1 MTKIALVTGA
11 NKGIGFETAKQLA
24 EQNIKVLLG
33 ARNEA
38 EGKKAE
44 DILRTQSLD
53 VTFIKLDISNPKD
66 IENAKDF
73 IESEYGKLD
82 ILINNAAVFLDSAWF
97 GNNTETVPMQTLRDT
112 FDINYFGTVELT
124 QALLPALKQSDAG
137 RIVNISSVSGSFG
150 VHLDETHWL
159 YALKPFAYSASK
171 TALNQFTVFLAN
183 ALFDSKIK
191 VNAVNPGWVQTS
203 IGGLDHA
210 PLTPAEGAK
219 PGIEMALIDENG
231 PTGTFSQSGEILP
244 W

>member
-1 MTKIALVTGA
+1 MTKLALVTGA

-33 ARNEA
+33 ARNET

-44 DILRTQSLD
+44 QVLQDLSLD
-53 VTFIKLDISNPKD
+53 VSYIKLDISDSAD
-66 IENAKDF
+66 IENVKSY
-73 IESEYGKLD
+73 IEEEYGTLD
-82 ILINNAAVFLDSAWF
+82 ILVNNAAVFLDSAWF
-97 GNNTETVPMQTLRDT
+97 GNNTESVPLKILRDT
-112 FDINYFGTVELT
+112 FNINYFGTVELT
-124 QALLPALKQSDAG
+124 QALLPAIKKSVAG

-150 VHLDETHWL
+150 IHLDESHWL
-159 YALKPFAYSASK
+159 YALKPYAYSASK

-183 ALFDSKIK
+183 ALSDTNIK

-203 IGGLDHA
+203 IGSDQA
-210 PLTPAEGAK
+210 PLTPEEGAK
-219 PGIEMALIDENG
+219 SGVEMAIIDENG

>member
-24 EQNIKVLLG
+24 ERNIKVLLA

-44 DILRTQSLD
+44 DVLRKLSLD
-53 VTFIKLDISNPKD
+53 VTFVKLDISNSVD
-66 IENAKDF
+66 IQNIKSY
-73 IESEYGKLD
+73 IESNYGVLD

-97 GNNTETVPMQTLRDT
+97 GNNTETVSQQTLRDT

-124 QALLPALKQSDAG
+124 QALMPAIKKSKAG

-150 VHLDETHWL
+150 AHLDESHFL
-159 YALKPFAYSASK
+159 YTLKPYAYSASK
-171 TALNQFTVFLAN
+171 TALNQFTVFLAH
-183 ALFDSKIK
+183 ALRETNIK
-191 VNAVNPGWVQTS
+191 VNAANPGWVKTS
-203 IGGLDHA
+203 IGSDQA
-210 PLTPAEGAK
+210 PLTPEEGAK
-219 PGIEMALIDENG
+219 TGVALALMDDNG
-231 PTGTFSQSGEILP
+231 PTGTFSQSGEVLP

>member
-24 EQNIKVLLG
+24 EKGVKVLLG
-33 ARNEA
+33 ARNET

-44 DILRTQSLD
+44 EILRNQSLD
-53 VTFIKLDISNPKD
+53 VTFVKLDISNSDD
-66 IENAKDF
+66 IENIKGF
-73 IESEYGKLD
+73 IETEYGKLD

-97 GNNTETVPMQTLRDT
+97 GNNVENVPMKTLRDT

-124 QALLPALKQSDAG
+124 QALLPVIKKSEAG

-159 YALKPFAYSASK
+159 YALKPYAYSASK

-183 ALFDSKIK
+183 ALKDSKIK
-191 VNAVNPGWVQTS
+191 VNAANPGWVQTS
-203 IGGLDHA
+203 IGSDEA
-210 PLTPAEGAK
+210 PLTPEEGAK
-219 PGIEMALIDENG
+219 TGVELALIDENG

>member
-24 EQNIKVLLG
+24 ERNIKVLLA

-44 DILRTQSLD
+44 DVLRKLSLD
-53 VTFIKLDISNPKD
+53 VTFVKLDISNSVD
-66 IENAKDF
+66 IQNIKSY
-73 IESEYGKLD
+73 IESNYGVLD

-97 GNNTETVPMQTLRDT
+97 GNNTETVSQQTLRDT

-124 QALLPALKQSDAG
+124 QALMPAIKKSKAG

-150 VHLDETHWL
+150 AHLDESHFL
-159 YALKPFAYSASK
+159 YSLKPYAYSASK
-171 TALNQFTVFLAN
+171 TALNQFTVFLAH
-183 ALFDSKIK
+183 ALRETNIK
-191 VNAVNPGWVQTS
+191 VNAANPGWVKTS
-203 IGGLDHA
+203 IGSDQA
-210 PLTPAEGAK
+210 PLTPEEGAK
-219 PGIEMALIDENG
+219 TGVALALMDDNG
-231 PTGTFSQSGEILP
+231 PTGTFSQSGEVLP